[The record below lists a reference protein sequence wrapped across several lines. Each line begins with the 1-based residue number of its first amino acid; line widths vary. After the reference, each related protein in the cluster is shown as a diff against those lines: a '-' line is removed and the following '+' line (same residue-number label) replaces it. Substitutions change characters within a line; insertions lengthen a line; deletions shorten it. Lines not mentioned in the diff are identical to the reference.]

1 MRLCGTRGVEKGP
14 SRLAISG
21 RVCVREG
28 HALAPA
34 VANPAGFLLAAGEKE
49 LSNSI
54 RPAPCDSKYNCDPED
69 DARLLK
75 PAELGHATTN
85 PYFE

>member
-1 MRLCGTRGVEKGP
+1 MCVYVKDMLQRQP
-14 SRLAISG
+14 SQ
-21 RVCVREG
+21 
-28 HALAPA
+28 
-34 VANPAGFLLAAGEKE
+34 NPAGFLLAAGEKE